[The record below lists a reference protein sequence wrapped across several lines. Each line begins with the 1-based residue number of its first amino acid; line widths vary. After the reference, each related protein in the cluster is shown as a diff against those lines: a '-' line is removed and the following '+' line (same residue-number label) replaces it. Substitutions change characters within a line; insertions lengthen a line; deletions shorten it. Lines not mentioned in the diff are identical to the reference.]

1 MKALELKALEKNQRD
16 GLKSK
21 EVREKM
27 KWKSFSDFHVKPTLC
42 ELKGDHKRNV
52 KKRCGPLYGAL
63 FNSSLANVKTF
74 LIKMTALVLSS
85 KRFMFK

>member
-1 MKALELKALEKNQRD
+1 MSESFSFHGSSDRIESGAIIQSLQELKALELKALEKNQRD

-21 EVREKM
+21 GVRKKM

-52 KKRCGPLYGAL
+52 KKHCGPLYGAL
-63 FNSSLANVKTF
+63 F
-74 LIKMTALVLSS
+74 
-85 KRFMFK
+85 